1 MTPTDPQVPV
11 KALLRVPKLW
21 LMPALLSALLA
32 IVLSLVYM
40 GGVVNPTGNLKHLPI
55 AIVNADQGHPL
66 PGQQQN
72 LGTQITQSLT
82 ADTSRT
88 VDWRVMA
95 QAQAQ
100 EQMDS
105 GKVYGALSIPA
116 DFTDSV
122 ATLVAN
128 TATARPTLTV
138 LTNPG
143 TGSLGSSLAQAI
155 STQAAQQASM
165 TLGSHLVAA
174 AGPHADAATKLLLA
188 DPAQITTQAGH
199 PLGQHSGLGLT
210 AFYYALVIVM
220 IGFLAANVI
229 QSGVDSGLGY
239 ADTELGPW
247 HRRRPTVA
255 INRTR
260 TLLLKMV
267 MAAAL
272 TAVTVTLVMV
282 SAIGIL
288 GIDASHLPLLWIFSY
303 CAALAVS
310 LGALAIYAAFG
321 GIGQLVAL
329 IVFVVMGLP
338 SSGLTIPLQ
347 AVPGFYRFLSLFE
360 PMHQLADGVRSILYF
375 DARGDAG
382 LTHAWIMIAIGV
394 VLALVF
400 GFAMTRYYD
409 RKGLRRLV
417 PQPAP
422 SATPDVPS

>member
-1 MTPTDPQVPV
+1 MTATNPQVPV

-21 LMPALLSALLA
+21 LMPTLLSTLLTV
-32 IVLSLVYM
+32 VLSLVYM
-40 GGVVNPTGNLKHLPI
+40 GGVVNPMGNLDRLPI
-55 AIVNADQGHPL
+55 AVVNADQGQPL

-82 ADTSRT
+82 AGTSHA
-88 VDWRVMA
+88 VDWRVLT

-100 EQMDS
+100 DQMDS
-105 GKVYGALSIPA
+105 GKVYGELSIPA
-116 DFTDSV
+116 DFTNSV
-122 ATLVAN
+122 AALVTN

-143 TGSLGSSLAQAI
+143 TGSLGSSFAQTI

-165 TLGSHLVAA
+165 TLGSQLAAA
-174 AGPHADAATKLLLA
+174 AGPDADAAAKLLLA
-188 DPAQITTQAGH
+188 DPVHITIQPGH

-220 IGFLAANVI
+220 MSFLAANVI

-239 ADTELGPW
+239 ADTEIGPW
-247 HRRRPTVA
+247 HRRRPTVP

-260 TLLLKMV
+260 TLLLKMA
-267 MAAAL
+267 MTAAL
-272 TAVTVTLVMV
+272 TAVTVTLLMV
-282 SAIGIL
+282 STIGIL

-303 CAALAVS
+303 CAALAVA

-321 GIGQLVAL
+321 GIGQLVAMV
-329 IVFVVMGLP
+329 VFVVMGLP

-347 AVPGFYRFLSLFE
+347 AVPGFYRFLSRFE
-360 PMHQLADGVRSILYF
+360 PMHQLAGGVRSILYF

-382 LTHAWIMIAIGV
+382 LTHAWIMIAIGLI
-394 VLALVF
+394 LALVF

-422 SATPDVPS
+422 PATPDVQS